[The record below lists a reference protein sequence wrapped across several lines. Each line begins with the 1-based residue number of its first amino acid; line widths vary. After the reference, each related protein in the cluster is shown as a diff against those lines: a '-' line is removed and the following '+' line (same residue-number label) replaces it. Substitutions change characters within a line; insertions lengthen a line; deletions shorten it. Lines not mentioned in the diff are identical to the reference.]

1 MSGALRRTFV
11 MTGTVA
17 LFGTETEIDMAI
29 DADVVLGKPQTRK
42 YYGAPAKI
50 EIESIYIDGLAKD
63 GNASMGY
70 LWMRTVPPHMVDY
83 GVTWLMS
90 DEAVSVH
97 VLPGSDTGSNRT
109 LCRCLSPEAPYPR

>member
-83 GVTWLMS
+83 GVIWLMS
-90 DEAVSVH
+90 DEAVSD
-97 VLPGSDTGSNRT
+97 VLEELYDRVGTGGLHRVSI
-109 LCRCLSPEAPYPR
+109 PRKDDQ